1 MNGSQKDM
9 AATTYSS
16 LLDPAAEKVMLDIKV
31 QGYPGIA
38 YLTPTQARDLM
49 VGFRQLA
56 GDPEP
61 VARIED
67 IRIPG
72 NPEIP
77 VRLYLPDGQRP
88 LPVVVYFHGGGWI
101 AGSCDDSDAPVRML
115 ANRSGCAIVSVGYR
129 LAPENKY
136 PAALDDSYAA
146 VKWASEN
153 GDGFGWDGRKLA
165 VAGDSAGGNLAAAV
179 VLRARDE
186 DGPAIRFQVMVYPV
200 LDHDYENGSYKQFG
214 ESWGIITRNDMASF
228 HCQYVSHPNQL
239 DLPYVSPCRCTDLSG
254 LPNALIILAEAD
266 PLRDEALDY
275 ARRLQASGVAVENKV
290 YTGMIHGFW
299 QMGGVLPQ
307 GRDAIEKAGRD
318 LRACF
323 AESSAVAAATPT
335 GM

>member
-1 MNGSQKDM
+1 MNGAQQEV

-16 LLDPAAEKVMLDIKV
+16 LLDPAAEKVLLDIKA
-31 QGYPGIA
+31 QGYPGLA
-38 YLTPTQARDLM
+38 YLTTTQARGLM

-56 GDPEP
+56 GGPEP

-67 IRIPG
+67 IRMPG

-115 ANRSGCAIVSVGYR
+115 ANRSGCAIVSVDYR

-146 VKWASEN
+146 LRWASAN

-179 VLRARDE
+179 ALRARNE
-186 DGPAIRFQVMVYPV
+186 DGPAIRLQVMIYPV
-200 LDHDYENGSYKQFG
+200 LDHDYENGSYRQFG
-214 ESWGIITRNDMASF
+214 ASWGVITRNDMQSF
-228 HCQYVSHPNQL
+228 HCQYVSHPDEL
-239 DLPYVSPCRCTDLSG
+239 DLPYVSPCRCTDLSR

-275 ARRLQASGVAVENKV
+275 ARRLQASGVAAKTTV

-307 GRDAIEKAGRD
+307 GREAIEEAGHA

-323 AESSAVAAATPT
+323 AESSAVAASAPT